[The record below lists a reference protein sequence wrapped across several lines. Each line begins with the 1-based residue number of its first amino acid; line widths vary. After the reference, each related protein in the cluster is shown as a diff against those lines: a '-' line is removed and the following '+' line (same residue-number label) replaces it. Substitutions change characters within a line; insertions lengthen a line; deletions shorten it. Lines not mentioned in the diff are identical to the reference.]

1 MMLQIAP
8 VRWFSRDFTVSDG
21 PQRIADIYI
30 SWWRE
35 RGELTVNGRT
45 FRVSRE
51 GMFSGD
57 FVLESTDGV
66 VARASKPSALRRS
79 FVVTHGTAVYTLQA
93 ASAFRRRFVLL
104 ADDREVGEIAPA
116 GFWSRRATANLPE
129 ALPLPVRV
137 FLIWLTVILWK
148 REEEAAATA
157 ST

>member
-1 MMLQIAP
+1 MLHIAP
-8 VRWFSRDFTVSDG
+8 VRWFSWDFTVSDG
-21 PQRIADIYI
+21 PQRVADIDI

-35 RGELTVNGRT
+35 RGELTVNGKT

-51 GMFSGD
+51 GMFSRE

-66 VARASKPSALRRS
+66 VARATKPGALRRS

-148 REEEAAATA
+148 REDEAAATA